1 MQSIFKKLLVILNVA
16 GVDPGVVGYDLGGIE
31 GFALEQFNS
40 NLDAVCSHSA
50 AVLRNRTGDTAIL
63 NSFEAVR
70 RAVNACD
77 NDAGVSA
84 SLRCLRLL
92 PCRRSHKR

>member
-31 GFALEQFNS
+31 GFALEQLNS
-40 NLDAVCSHSA
+40 SLDAVCSHSA

-70 RAVNACD
+70 
-77 NDAGVSA
+77 
-84 SLRCLRLL
+84 LR
-92 PCRRSHKR
+92 

>member
-31 GFALEQFNS
+31 GFALEKFNS
-40 NLDAVCSHSA
+40 SLDAVCSHSA

-70 RAVNACD
+70 RQR
-77 NDAGVSA
+77 
-84 SLRCLRLL
+84 LR
-92 PCRRSHKR
+92 